1 MNKDNIEKYL
11 LRKAYSEE
19 YYTNLY
25 SKPLLPNEVLWRRK
39 EAFSDGVSK
48 QTRSLYEIIQ
58 QYTSNQLINDIVESI
73 SDEEKE
79 DIITANNENSYKIDI
94 DDMCIK
100 TNAMS
105 SVGNHLRPKTAE
117 QFFYR
122 KIFEKFYP
130 GLGHLVP
137 YFWMPRWSPGVKD
150 PSARTL
156 ADYSVS
162 ESLST

>member
-1 MNKDNIEKYL
+1 
-11 LRKAYSEE
+11 
-19 YYTNLY
+19 
-25 SKPLLPNEVLWRRK
+25 
-39 EAFSDGVSK
+39 
-48 QTRSLYEIIQ
+48 
-58 QYTSNQLINDIVESI
+58 VESI

-137 YFWMPRWSPGVKD
+137 YFWMPKYVEAND
-150 PSARTL
+150 ASARTL
-156 ADYSVS
+156 SIYNEKLNV
-162 ESLST
+162 ENLSNE